1 MSDPKEGRATGTVRV
16 GISISISSTLEEEY
30 IIFTPD
36 CDHFAKNDDAKYAV
50 FLPKSTADCPP
61 PHVFNWHDEGMKLEL
76 LDDAI
81 KDKLLST
88 LLMVAAKRTK
98 VEITVNGDY
107 KITALSIP
115 A

>member
-1 MSDPKEGRATGTVRV
+1 MSDPKGWATGTVQV
-16 GISISISSTLEEEY
+16 SISINGKVEEVK

-50 FLPKSTADCPP
+50 FLPKSSADCPAP
-61 PHVFNWHDEGMKLEL
+61 RKLDLHGNGTELKLEEL
-76 LDDAI
+76 LDNAT
-81 KDKLLST
+81 KDKLQCA
-88 LLMVAAKRTK
+88 LLGAAANRSK

-107 KITALSIP
+107 RITGLSMP